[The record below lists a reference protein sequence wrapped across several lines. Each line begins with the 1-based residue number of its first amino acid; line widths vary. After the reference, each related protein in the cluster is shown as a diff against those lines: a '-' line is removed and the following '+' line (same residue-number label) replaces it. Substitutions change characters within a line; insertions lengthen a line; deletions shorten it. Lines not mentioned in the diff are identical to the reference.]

1 MNDEELILL
10 TKKIIGLSIDVHTA
24 LGPGLLESAYKAC
37 LFYKISKSGLYVEK
51 EKPIPLYYKGVQLDC
66 GYRID
71 LLVNDQLVIE
81 VKSVETL
88 TNLHMAQTITYLK
101 LGNYKLG
108 LLLNFNVLKMKTP
121 KTLPFLSCINIL
133 TSPVIFSFFSLIK
146 ISNG

>member
-1 MNDEELILL
+1 MNDEELNLL

-37 LFYKISKSGLYVEK
+37 LFYKISESGLYVEK

-108 LLLNFNVLKMKTP
+108 LLLNFNVLKMKEGI
-121 KTLPFLSCINIL
+121 KRVILSEPYNEQ
-133 TSPVIFSFFSLIK
+133 SFANSA
-146 ISNG
+146 G